1 MTASSVEPAMSRK
14 SLIPQVA
21 LAWYAGLFLTLAM
34 SPLDAR
40 IWWGSNIL
48 PLAFVTVLVLTHRA
62 FPLSNTSYLLITAWL
77 TLHTVAVHYTY
88 PKVPLSF
95 WLDGWFDFHRNH
107 FDRIVHFSFGFFMTL
122 PLVEVFRRRCN
133 VKGWLLPY
141 LVVMTVLG
149 FSAFWEIVE
158 AWIGQIAHPNIEQA
172 MVGHQGDV
180 WDPQRDMA
188 SAFYGSLLSV
198 GYLAWRR
205 MLHGE
210 AGESTS
216 CPSESGG
223 LLEAAQPMSLPV
235 SEQARIA

>member
-1 MTASSVEPAMSRK
+1 MTASSVIQAGNPK
-14 SLIPQVA
+14 SLIPQIT
-21 LAWYAGLFLTLAM
+21 LAWYAALFFALAIA
-34 SPLDAR
+34 PFDTR

-62 FPLSNTSYLLITAWL
+62 FPLSNASYILIAAWL
-77 TLHTVAVHYTY
+77 TLHTIAVHYTY
-88 PKVPLSF
+88 PKVPLGV

-107 FDRIVHFSFGFFMTL
+107 FDRIVHFSFGCFMTL

-158 AWIGQIAHPNIEQA
+158 AWIGQLAHPDIEKA

-188 SAFYGSLLSV
+188 AALYGSLLYM
-198 GYLAWRR
+198 GYLAFRR
-205 MLHGE
+205 TLHEEEREPSCASE
-210 AGESTS
+210 AE
-216 CPSESGG
+216 EVMA
-223 LLEAAQPMSLPV
+223 AAQPMSGSV
-235 SEQARIA
+235 TEGSQVA

>member
-1 MTASSVEPAMSRK
+1 MTASSVEQAMSRK
-14 SLIPQVA
+14 SLIPPMT
-21 LAWYAGLFLTLAM
+21 LAWYAVLFLALAM
-34 SPLDAR
+34 APLDTR

-62 FPLSNTSYLLITAWL
+62 FPLSSTSYLLITAWL

-88 PKVPLSF
+88 PKVPLGF
-95 WLDGWFDFHRNH
+95 WLDRWFDFHRNH

-158 AWIGQIAHPNIEQA
+158 AWIGQIAHPDIEQA

-210 AGESTS
+210 TGESSS

-223 LLEAAQPMSLPV
+223 LLEAAQPMSRPV
-235 SEQARIA
+235 SEQAPIA